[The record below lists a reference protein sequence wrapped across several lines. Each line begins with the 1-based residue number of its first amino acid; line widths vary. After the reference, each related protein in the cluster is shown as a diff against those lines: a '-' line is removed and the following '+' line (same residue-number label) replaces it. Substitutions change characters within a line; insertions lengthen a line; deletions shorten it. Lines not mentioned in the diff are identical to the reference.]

1 VGVNQPTAAPRRR
14 HLMDP
19 NAPRQKKDPEAVKKL
34 ETTQRRVVS
43 AVVMTIVLHLTAA
56 LIISAVFDVAGDKA
70 FTKVALVVIGA
81 LFWNVGI
88 GAVLALNKKAPL
100 SLWHLTSLVPL
111 AIGLWLAFTF
121 G

>member
-1 VGVNQPTAAPRRR
+1 MNQPTTAPRRR

-43 AVVMTIVLHLTAA
+43 VVVMTIILHLTAA
-56 LIISAVFDVAGDKA
+56 LIVSAVLDVGGHKA

-81 LFWNVGI
+81 LFWNVGV
-88 GAVLALNKKAPL
+88 GAVLALNKKSPL
-100 SLWHLTSLVPL
+100 SPWHLTSLVPL
-111 AIGLWLAFTF
+111 GVGLWLAFTF